1 MHIDH
6 QTFERSFFYI
16 GPGFDI
22 QPLLRFT
29 HLCDTFLYPNLYL
42 YRRPVEG
49 WYDEALANAADI
61 EVLGKRVTSGFD
73 ADIALEQAPD
83 RRASLDHA
91 FSMTPHEFMNFFMA
105 FWDARNHERYS
116 ITWQL
121 RRRSTGRLLTLHF
134 FTCEGLEAY
143 AALSQLG
150 RYAPRV
156 LCTIET
162 SVLESPRGM
171 FNRFFT
177 VADRAQPLLW
187 VRGFQPTGSGNDFGV
202 RRDSLDSVGVFPV
215 RAMPFNHRWTCG
227 HSYDMQMTDERY
239 CAGFVTK
246 RTAKELR
253 SAEWDPRFRNERH
266 SFTTEGIE
274 IGLAAMAAGD
284 VAVMP
289 RRLIDRFAANDRR
302 AHAWEKILGDAGHAL
317 PAGEQIAA
325 LRTFIDRLGV
335 LSDAVIHLVPW
346 CLEDEN
352 EPYRDAV
359 SMLSQRTITHCPA
372 LADLLDLKGVAPLP
386 SRPTAVIPEFN
397 VAHAPIMPVLDRVN
411 VASSDDSRRF
421 LDTTRLDAIECVL
434 REAQS
439 QWTLAASGP
448 LFRFYARAGSSTAD
462 HPVLVSSHADSTYA
476 KHFHEPLEDPVEL
489 LGTFDNSITNALV
502 LELMLADHLPENVLV
517 AFTGD
522 EESESRG
529 AAEVIA
535 HLRGAGRLPRAVI
548 VLDITDDRFYGSPCT
563 LENYF
568 ANGTLGLPT
577 SETEFLDLL
586 RGAFDRHVPSVH
598 HDDAWADESWRYE
611 EEGVHVVSLCVPT
624 TPADP
629 GDHGTDWMHSSA
641 GVRIRADLLPV
652 FGDSLARV
660 ARVLA
665 ERGSVTAAALETTC

>member
-42 YRRPVEG
+42 DRRPVEG
-49 WYDEALANAADI
+49 WYDEALANATDI
-61 EVLGKRVTSGFD
+61 EVLGKQVTSGFD
-73 ADIALEQAPD
+73 ADIALEHAPD

-91 FSMTPHEFMNFFMA
+91 FSMTPHEFMDFSRA
-105 FWDARNHERYS
+105 FPDARNHERYS
-116 ITWQL
+116 ITWRL

-134 FTCEGLEAY
+134 FTFEGLEAY

-162 SVLESPRGM
+162 RVLEAPRGI
-171 FNRFFT
+171 FNRFFS
-177 VADRAQPLLW
+177 VAERAQPLLW

-202 RRDSLDSVGVFPV
+202 RRDTLDSVGV
-215 RAMPFNHRWTCG
+215 
-227 HSYDMQMTDERY
+227 
-239 CAGFVTK
+239 
-246 RTAKELR
+246 
-253 SAEWDPRFRNERH
+253 
-266 SFTTEGIE
+266 
-274 IGLAAMAAGD
+274 
-284 VAVMP
+284 
-289 RRLIDRFAANDRR
+289 
-302 AHAWEKILGDAGHAL
+302 L
-317 PAGEQIAA
+317 P
-325 LRTFIDRLGV
+325 
-335 LSDAVIHLVPW
+335 DAVIHLVPW
-346 CLEDEN
+346 CLE
-352 EPYRDAV
+352 
-359 SMLSQRTITHCPA
+359 
-372 LADLLDLKGVAPLP
+372 VAQ
-386 SRPTAVIPEFN
+386 S
-397 VAHAPIMPVLDRVN
+397 PIMPILDRVN

-421 LDTTRLDAIECVL
+421 LDTTRLDAIDRVL

-439 QWTLAASGP
+439 QWTLTASGP
-448 LFRFYARAGSSTAD
+448 LFRLYARAGSPTAD

-476 KHFHEPLEDPVEL
+476 KHFHEPLEDSVEL

-502 LELMLADHLPENVLV
+502 LELMLADHLPENALV

-522 EESESRG
+522 EENESRG

-535 HLRGAGRLPRAVI
+535 HLRGVGRLPRAVI
-548 VLDITDDRFYGSPCT
+548 VLDITDDRSYGSPCT

-577 SETEFLDLL
+577 SEHEFLNLL
-586 RGAFDRHVPSVH
+586 QGAFDRHVPSVH
-598 HDDAWADESWRYE
+598 HDDAWPDESWRYE

-624 TPADP
+624 IPANP
-629 GDHGTDWMHSSA
+629 GDHGADWMHSAA
-641 GVRIRADLLPV
+641 GIRIRADLLPA

-660 ARVLA
+660 ARLLS